1 VLAER
6 VEHVDIVPCGR
17 AVRHAQACAHFLGED
32 QVPQALRLANFVFI
46 ACPNNFQLSSIDPAR
61 LWSG

>member
-1 VLAER
+1 M
-6 VEHVDIVPCGR
+6 
-17 AVRHAQACAHFLGED
+17 
-32 QVPQALRLANFVFI
+32 PQALRLANFVFI